1 MNDLYVI
8 ITAVLVASVC
18 ALLGCFLILRRMALI
33 GDAISHSV
41 LPGIVVAFMLQGS
54 RDSLLLMFGAAL
66 VGLLTVYLIQL
77 FTKHGVHGDASIGVV
92 FTSLFAAGLVLV
104 SLYTRHIDLDLDCV
118 LFGEIAYVPFETT
131 LLFGLLELPKA
142 IVGLAATLFIVV
154 VVLALFY
161 KQFKI
166 SSFDPALAAALGI
179 PVGLFHYMLMGMVSL
194 STVAS
199 FESVG
204 VILVVGMLIV
214 PAATAY
220 LLTERLGAML
230 AVSVA
235 AGALSA
241 LLGYGA
247 AYALDAS
254 ISGSMISA
262 AGLLFVLALL
272 LSPRHGVLLRRWR
285 RSGAA
290 QRASTDRDG
299 ATPQQAR

>member
-1 MNDLYVI
+1 MNDVYVI
-8 ITAVLVASVC
+8 ITGVLVASVC
-18 ALLGCFLILRRMALI
+18 SLLGCFLILRRMALI

-54 RDSLLLMFGAAL
+54 RDSLLLMFGASL
-66 VGLLTVYLIQL
+66 VGLVTVYLIQL
-77 FTKHGVHGDASIGVV
+77 FKKHGVHGDASLGVV
-92 FTSLFAAGLVLV
+92 FTSLFAVGLVLV

-131 LLFGLLELPKA
+131 LLFGLAEIPKA
-142 IVGLAATLFIVV
+142 IVGLGITLLIVV
-154 VVLALFY
+154 AVLMLFY

-179 PVGLFHYMLMGMVSL
+179 PVGLFHYLLMGMVSL

-220 LLTERLGAML
+220 LLTERLGRML
-230 AVSVA
+230 LVSVA

-262 AGLLFVLALL
+262 AGGLFVLALL
-272 LSPRHGVLLRRWR
+272 FSPRHGVLLRRWR
-285 RSGAA
+285 RRGA
-290 QRASTDRDG
+290 DG
-299 ATPQQAR
+299 DGVTPQQAA